1 MSICGISKLNDMCT
15 RYITLYDVL
24 SSYTGCAK
32 ANDIM
37 DELKVNDTLWSM
49 AEQNDMNE
57 ESMGEWIKSHLDS
70 SVTCKVFQERG
81 PAGGWPVVEI
91 QCLNMIFYIDWALD

>member
-1 MSICGISKLNDMCT
+1 MGICGIDKLNNMCT

-49 AEQNDMNE
+49 ADQNDMK
-57 ESMGEWIKSHLDS
+57 ESDMKEWVTAHWDS
-70 SVTCKVFQERG
+70 PVSCKIFQERG

-91 QCLNMIFYIDWALD
+91 QCLDMVFYLDWVLG